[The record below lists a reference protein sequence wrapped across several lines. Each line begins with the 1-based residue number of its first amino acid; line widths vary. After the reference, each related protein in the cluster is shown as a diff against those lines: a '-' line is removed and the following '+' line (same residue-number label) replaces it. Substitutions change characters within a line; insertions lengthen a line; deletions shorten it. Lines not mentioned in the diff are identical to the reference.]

1 MIFTANCKV
10 CHRSEFFS
18 SPEALAL
25 RGPLFV
31 ERWREDTLASLFTR
45 MKGFMPPA
53 NVGPKLMDN
62 EYIDIIAFMLQ
73 SNAYP
78 VGHGELKADQLAGI
92 QIVDKGGPQP
102 VPNQS
107 QVVVVGCLTPGPNGS
122 MTLTQATE
130 PMRTRTP
137 EETTPEE
144 LKASGDRALGSATF
158 LLRALDNLPPSFNV
172 DDHKGQKVQA
182 KGVLSRQTAGDRINV
197 LSMAAVGKT
206 CS

>member
-1 MIFTANCKV
+1 
-10 CHRSEFFS
+10 
-18 SPEALAL
+18 
-25 RGPLFV
+25 
-31 ERWREDTLASLFTR
+31 
-45 MKGFMPPA
+45 
-53 NVGPKLMDN
+53 MDN
-62 EYIDIIAFMLQ
+62 EYIDIISFLLQ

-78 VGHGELKADQLAGI
+78 TGSGELKADQLAGI

-137 EETTPEE
+137 EESTPEE
-144 LKASGDRALGSATF
+144 LKASTERSLGSLTF
-158 LLRALDNLPPSFNV
+158 ILRALDNLPPGFNA
-172 DDHKGQKVQA
+172 DEHKGQKVQA

-197 LSMAAVGKT
+197 LSMASVGKT
-206 CS
+206 CP